1 LTFFSQNTP
10 ITYFI
15 FLKKSKTKNQKK
27 KKKREK
33 YVGVAK
39 PPLGLG
45 VAEPPLGQT
54 GWPATPVYIY
64 ILDFYFLKI
73 KYVMEA
79 FWKNKKVKVV
89 ELSQFESFE
98 D

>member
-1 LTFFSQNTP
+1 LTFFSQNTL

-15 FLKKSKTKNQKK
+15 LKKIQNKKPKK
-27 KKKREK
+27 KKKKEK

-39 PPLGLG
+39 PPPGLG

-64 ILDFYFLKI
+64 IYIYFGFL
-73 KYVMEA
+73 
-79 FWKNKKVKVV
+79 FFKNKICDGGILEKQKG
-89 ELSQFESFE
+89 
-98 D
+98 

>member
-1 LTFFSQNTP
+1 VTIRLLRTFFFPKIPLSH
-10 ITYFI
+10 ILFK
-15 FLKKSKTKNQKK
+15 KKSKTKNQ

-45 VAEPPLGQT
+45 VAEPPLFGLGVVRPPQCI
-54 GWPATPVYIY
+54 YIY

-73 KYVMEA
+73 KYMIGA
-79 FWKNKKVKVV
+79 F
-89 ELSQFESFE
+89 
-98 D
+98 